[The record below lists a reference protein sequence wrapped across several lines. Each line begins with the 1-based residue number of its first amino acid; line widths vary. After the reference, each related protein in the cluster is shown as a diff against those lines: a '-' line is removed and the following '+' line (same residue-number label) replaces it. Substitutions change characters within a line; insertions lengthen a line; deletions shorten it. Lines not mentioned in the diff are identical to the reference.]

1 MVMIKYIDQ
10 ISLKGQRV
18 LMRTDF
24 NIPLDDSGNITDD
37 NRIRAVLPSIRH
49 AIEAGARLILC
60 SHLGR
65 PKGQRIEKFSLRP
78 VARRLGELIDK
89 EVFLA
94 PNCIGD
100 EVENQ
105 VSSISDGEV
114 LLLENLRYHQGETK
128 NDPGFAGAL
137 ARMADVYINDAFAVS
152 HRAHASVVGV
162 PGLVKDCAAGFLIK
176 QELLYFKK
184 AMEEP
189 ARPLVA
195 ILGGAKISGKLEA
208 IKNMLNWVDKLIVG
222 GAMANTFLTAQGIDI
237 GKSLTEK
244 DLIETAKGL
253 IDQARDKGIKFYLP
267 VDCII
272 AQDLDA
278 SAKTRIVPTQEIPD
292 DWMALDIGPATVN
305 LFSEALYN
313 VKTIVWNGPMGVF
326 ELDPFSQGTMALAHA
341 VGSSQ
346 ALSIVG
352 GGDTDL
358 AIHKAGE
365 VENISYMSTGG
376 GAFLNLLEGKEL
388 PGITAL
394 EECSK
399 K

>member
-326 ELDPFSQGTMALAHA
+326 ELDSFSQGTMALAHA

>member
-1 MVMIKYIDQ
+1 MIKYIDE
-10 ISLKGQRV
+10 IPLKGQRV

-24 NIPLDDSGNITDD
+24 NVPLDDSGNITDD
-37 NRIRAVLPSIRH
+37 SRIRAALPSIRY
-49 AIEAGARLILC
+49 ALEAEARLILC

-78 VARRLGELIDK
+78 VAGRLGELIDR
-89 EVFLA
+89 EVPLA
-94 PNCIGD
+94 PDCIGA

-105 VSSISDGEV
+105 VSSMSDGEV

-128 NDPGFAGAL
+128 NDPGFAKAL

-152 HRAHASVVGV
+152 HRSHASVTGI
-162 PGLVKDCAAGFLIK
+162 PGLVKNCAAGFLVK

-195 ILGGAKISGKLEA
+195 ILGGAKISSKLGA
-208 IKNMLNWVDKLIVG
+208 VKNILDRVDKLIVG
-222 GAMANTFLTAQGIDI
+222 GAMANTFLAAQGINI
-237 GKSLTEK
+237 GKSLAEK
-244 DLIETAKGL
+244 SLADTAGAL
-253 IDQARDKGIKFYLP
+253 IDRARDKGVKLYLP

-272 AQDLDA
+272 ARDIDA
-278 SAKTRIVPTQEIPD
+278 NAETGTVPVQEIPD
-292 DWMALDIGPATVN
+292 DWMALDIGPATSS

-313 VKTIVWNGPMGVF
+313 VKTIVWNGPMGAF
-326 ELDPFSQGTMALAHA
+326 ELEPFSQGTMALAHA

-346 ALSIVG
+346 AISIVG
-352 GGDTDL
+352 GGDTGL
-358 AIHKAGE
+358 AVHRAGE
-365 VENISYMSTGG
+365 AGNISYMSTGG
-376 GAFLNLLEGKEL
+376 GAFLSLLEGKEL

-394 EECSK
+394 EECIK

>member
-1 MVMIKYIDQ
+1 
-10 ISLKGQRV
+10 
-18 LMRTDF
+18 MRTDF

-37 NRIRAVLPSIRH
+37 NRIRAALPGIRH

-78 VARRLGELIDK
+78 VARRLGELIDR
-89 EVFLA
+89 EVSLA
-94 PNCIGD
+94 PDCIGD

-105 VSSISDGEV
+105 VNSMSEGEV

-128 NDPGFAGAL
+128 NDPGFVEAL
-137 ARMADVYINDAFAVS
+137 AKMADIYINDAFAVS
-152 HRAHASVVGV
+152 HRAHASVTGV
-162 PGLVKDCAAGFLIK
+162 PGLVKECAAGLLIK

-208 IKNMLNWVDKLIVG
+208 IKNILNRVDKLIVG

-244 DLIETAKGL
+244 ELVGTARAL
-253 IDQARDKGIKFYLP
+253 IDQAKDKGIKFYLP
-267 VDCII
+267 VDCVI
-272 AQDLDA
+272 AQDLDTNA
-278 SAKTRIVPTQEIPD
+278 ETRIVPTQGIPD
-292 DWMALDIGPATVN
+292 DWMVLDIGPATSA
-305 LFSEALYN
+305 LFSEALSN
-313 VKTIVWNGPMGVF
+313 AETIVWNGPMGAF
-326 ELDPFSQGTMALAHA
+326 EFYPFSHGTMALAHA

-358 AIHKAGE
+358 AVHRAGE

-376 GAFLNLLEGKEL
+376 GAFLNLLEGKKL

>member
-1 MVMIKYIDQ
+1 MIKYLDE

-24 NIPLDDSGNITDD
+24 NTPLDDSGNITDD
-37 NRIRAVLPSIRH
+37 NRIRASLPSIRYVR
-49 AIEAGARLILC
+49 EAGARLILC
-60 SHLGR
+60 SHLSR
-65 PKGQRIEKFSLRP
+65 PKGQRVEKFSLRP
-78 VARRLGELIDK
+78 VAKRLGELIER
-89 EVFLA
+89 EVPLA
-94 PNCIGD
+94 PDCIGD

-105 VSSISDGEV
+105 VNSMSDGEV
-114 LLLENLRYHQGETK
+114 LLLENLRYYQGEEK
-128 NDPGFAGAL
+128 NDPGFAEAL
-137 ARMADVYINDAFAVS
+137 ARMADIYINDAFAVS
-152 HRAHASVVGV
+152 HRAHASVTGV
-162 PGLVKDCAAGFLIK
+162 PGLIKECAAGFLIK

-208 IKNMLNWVDKLIVG
+208 INNILKRVDKLIVG
-222 GAMANTFLTAQGIDI
+222 GAMANTFLAAQGIGI

-244 DLIETAKGL
+244 ELEGTAKAL
-253 IDQARDKGIKFYLP
+253 IDKAKDKGIKFYLP
-267 VDCII
+267 VDCVI

-278 SAKTRIVPTQEIPD
+278 NAETRIVPTQEIPD
-292 DWMALDIGPATVN
+292 DWMALDIGPATAG

-313 VKTIVWNGPMGVF
+313 AKTIVWNGPMGAF
-326 ELDPFSQGTMALAHA
+326 ELDPFSKGTMALAHA

-358 AIHKAGE
+358 AIHRAGE
-365 VENISYMSTGG
+365 AENISYMSTGG
-376 GAFLNLLEGKEL
+376 GAFLNLLEGKKL

-394 EECSK
+394 EECNK

>member
-1 MVMIKYIDQ
+1 MIKYIDE
-10 ISLKGQRV
+10 IPLKGQRV

-24 NIPLDDSGNITDD
+24 NVPLDDSGNITDD
-37 NRIRAVLPSIRH
+37 SRIRAALPSIRY
-49 AIEAGARLILC
+49 ALEAEARLILC

-78 VARRLGELIDK
+78 VAGRLGELIDR
-89 EVFLA
+89 EVPLA
-94 PNCIGD
+94 PDCIGA

-105 VSSISDGEV
+105 VSSMSDGEV

-128 NDPGFAGAL
+128 NDPGFAKAL

-152 HRAHASVVGV
+152 HRSHASVTGI
-162 PGLVKDCAAGFLIK
+162 PGLVKNCAAGFLVK

-195 ILGGAKISGKLEA
+195 ILGGAKISSKLGA
-208 IKNMLNWVDKLIVG
+208 VKNILDRVDKLIVG
-222 GAMANTFLTAQGIDI
+222 GAMANTFLAAQGINI
-237 GKSLTEK
+237 GKSLAEK
-244 DLIETAKGL
+244 SLADTAGAL
-253 IDQARDKGIKFYLP
+253 IDRARDKGVKLYLP

-272 AQDLDA
+272 ARDIDA
-278 SAKTRIVPTQEIPD
+278 NAETRTVPVQEIPD
-292 DWMALDIGPATVN
+292 DWMALDIGPATSS

-313 VKTIVWNGPMGVF
+313 VKTIVWNGPMGAF
-326 ELDPFSQGTMALAHA
+326 ELEPFSQGTMALAHA

-346 ALSIVG
+346 AISIVG
-352 GGDTDL
+352 GGDTGL
-358 AIHKAGE
+358 AVHRAGE
-365 VENISYMSTGG
+365 AGNISYMSTGG
-376 GAFLNLLEGKEL
+376 GAFLSLLEGKEL

-394 EECSK
+394 EECIK

>member
-1 MVMIKYIDQ
+1 MIKYLDE
-10 ISLKGQRV
+10 ISLKGRRV

-37 NRIRAVLPSIRH
+37 NRIRAALPSIRH
-49 AIEAGARLILC
+49 AMEAGARLILC

-78 VARRLGELIDK
+78 VARRLGELIDR
-89 EVFLA
+89 EVPLA
-94 PNCIGD
+94 PDCIGD

-105 VSSISDGEV
+105 VSSMSDGEV

-128 NDPGFAGAL
+128 NAPDFVEAL
-137 ARMADVYINDAFAVS
+137 AKMADIYINDAFAVS
-152 HRAHASVVGV
+152 HRAHASVTGV
-162 PGLVKDCAAGFLIK
+162 PGLIKECAAGFLIK

-208 IKNMLNWVDKLIVG
+208 INNILNRVDKLIVG
-222 GAMANTFLTAQGIDI
+222 GAMANTFLAAQGIDI

-244 DLIETAKGL
+244 ELVDTARAL
-253 IDQARDKGIKFYLP
+253 IDQAKDKGIKFYLP
-267 VDCII
+267 VDCVI
-272 AQDLDA
+272 AQDLDTNA
-278 SAKTRIVPTQEIPD
+278 ETRIVPTQEIPD
-292 DWMALDIGPATVN
+292 DWMALDIGPATAG

-313 VKTIVWNGPMGVF
+313 AKTIVWNGPMGVF

-358 AIHKAGE
+358 AIHRAGE
-365 VENISYMSTGG
+365 AENISYMSTGG
-376 GAFLNLLEGKEL
+376 GAFLNLLEGKKL

-394 EECSK
+394 EECGK

>member
-1 MVMIKYIDQ
+1 MIKYLDE

-18 LMRTDF
+18 LMRMDF
-24 NIPLDDSGNITDD
+24 NIPLDDFGNITDD
-37 NRIRAVLPSIRH
+37 NRIRASLPSILH
-49 AIEAGARLILC
+49 AMEAGARLILC

-65 PKGQRIEKFSLRP
+65 PKGRKVEKFSLRP
-78 VARRLGELIDK
+78 VAKRLGELIDR
-89 EVFLA
+89 EVPLA
-94 PNCIGD
+94 PDCIGN

-105 VSSISDGEV
+105 VNSMRDGEV
-114 LLLENLRYHQGETK
+114 LLLENLRYYQGEEK
-128 NDPGFAGAL
+128 NDPDFVGAL
-137 ARMADVYINDAFAVS
+137 AKMADIYINDAFAVS
-152 HRAHASVVGV
+152 HRAHASVTGL
-162 PGLVKDCAAGFLIK
+162 PGLIKECAAGFLIK

-189 ARPLVA
+189 ARPMVA
-195 ILGGAKISGKLEA
+195 IMGGAKISGKLEA
-208 IKNMLNWVDKLIVG
+208 IKNILNRVDKLIVG
-222 GAMANTFLTAQGIDI
+222 GAMANTFLAAQGIGI

-244 DLIETAKGL
+244 ELTSTAGDL
-253 IDQARDKGIKFYLP
+253 IDQAKEKGIKFYLP
-267 VDCII
+267 VDCVIS
-272 AQDLDA
+272 QDLDTNA
-278 SAKTRIVPTQEIPD
+278 EAMIVPIQEIPD
-292 DWMALDIGPATVN
+292 DWMVLDIGPATAR

-313 VKTIVWNGPMGVF
+313 AKTIVWNGPMGAF

-358 AIHKAGE
+358 AIQRAGE
-365 VENISYMSTGG
+365 AENISYMSTGG
-376 GAFLNLLEGKEL
+376 GAFLSLLEGKKL

-394 EECSK
+394 EECNK

>member
-1 MVMIKYIDQ
+1 MIKYIDE
-10 ISLKGQRV
+10 IPLKGQRV

-24 NIPLDDSGNITDD
+24 NTPLDDSGNITDD
-37 NRIRAVLPSIRH
+37 NRIKAALPSIHH

-78 VARRLGELIDK
+78 VARRLGELIGQ
-89 EVFLA
+89 EVYLA
-94 PNCIGD
+94 PDCIGD
-100 EVENQ
+100 EVENH
-105 VSSISDGEV
+105 VSSMSDGEV
-114 LLLENLRYHQGETK
+114 QLLENLRYHQGETK
-128 NDPGFAGAL
+128 NDPGFVEAL
-137 ARMADVYINDAFAVS
+137 AKMADVYINDAFAVS
-152 HRAHASVVGV
+152 HRAHASVTGV
-162 PGLVKDCAAGFLIK
+162 PGIVKDCGAGFLIK

-184 AMEEP
+184 AMEKP

-208 IKNMLNWVDKLIVG
+208 INNILNRVDKLIIG

-244 DLIETAKGL
+244 DLVDTAMAL
-253 IDQARDKGIKFYLP
+253 IDKARDKGIKFYLP

-272 AQDLDA
+272 AKDLDKNA
-278 SAKTRIVPTQEIPD
+278 GTRIVPTQEIPD

-305 LFSEALYN
+305 LFSETLYN
-313 VKTIVWNGPMGVF
+313 AKTIVWNGPMGAF
-326 ELDPFSQGTMALAHA
+326 EFDPFSHGTMALAHA

-358 AIHKAGE
+358 AIHRAGE

-376 GAFLNLLEGKEL
+376 GAFLNLLEGKKL